1 MPSELIFLLSLVI
14 DGALAGAIYALI
26 ALAFVLVYKSSRMVN
41 FALGEWIMV
50 GALLAGFGQSAI
62 GLGLLGGVLFAA
74 AGMAVFGIAFNA
86 IVVRRLVSRPVIS
99 LIMVTIGLGAMM
111 RGTATLVFAGTPSG
125 LQLRLLLEPII
136 LNGVPIPPE
145 KLIAATAAAII
156 VALVTWFYQR
166 SRTGVGL
173 RAIADDPQ
181 AAAAAG
187 INLRRLFALLWGV
200 TGVISVAA
208 GILWV
213 FVAGGGFGVAL
224 VGLKIF
230 PIVIIGGLDSLP
242 GTIVAAMLIG
252 VLESLGA
259 GYLDPELG
267 GGFGTIASYLLMMA
281 MLLVRPHGLFGR
293 PPAERV

>member
-1 MPSELIFLLSLVI
+1 MPPALIFFLSLVI

-41 FALGEWIMV
+41 FALGEWIMA

-62 GLGLLGGVLFAA
+62 GLGLAGAVLFAA
-74 AGMAVFGIAFNA
+74 GGMAAFGIAFNA

-111 RGTATLVFAGTPSG
+111 RGTATLIFAGTPRG
-125 LQLRLLLEPII
+125 LQLPLLEPLI
-136 LNGVPIPPE
+136 LHGMPIPPE
-145 KLIAATAAAII
+145 KLIAAAVAAII

-187 INLRRLFALLWGV
+187 IDLRRLFALLWGV

-252 VLESLGA
+252 VVESLGA

-267 GGFGTIASYLLMMA
+267 GGFGTIVSYLLMMA
-281 MLLVRPHGLFGR
+281 MLIVRPYGLFGR
-293 PPAERV
+293 PPAARV

>member
-1 MPSELIFLLSLVI
+1 MA
-14 DGALAGAIYALI
+14 GALYALI

-41 FALGEWIMV
+41 FALGEWIMTGATLAAV
-50 GALLAGFGQSAI
+50 GQNAI
-62 GLGLLGGVLFAA
+62 GLGLAGAIGLAA
-74 AGMAVFGIAFNA
+74 AGMAIFGIAFNA
-86 IVVRRLVSRPVIS
+86 IVVRRLLARPAIS

-111 RGTATLVFAGTPSG
+111 RGTGALIFAGIPGG
-125 LQLRLLLEPII
+125 LQLPVLTEPLIVH
-136 LNGVPIPPE
+136 GVPIPPE
-145 KLIAATAAAII
+145 KLIAAIVATII
-156 VALVTWFYQR
+156 IALVTWFYQR
-166 SRTGVGL
+166 SRSGIGL

-187 INLRRLFALLWGV
+187 IDPSRLLALLWGA

-208 GILWV
+208 GILWI
-213 FVAGGGFGVAL
+213 FAAGGGFGVAL

-242 GTIVAAMLIG
+242 GTIIAAVLIG
-252 VLESLGA
+252 VVESLGA

-281 MLLVRPHGLFGR
+281 MLLVRPYGMFGQT
-293 PPAERV
+293 PSARV